1 MTILTFTKKNM
12 VSLIK
17 EKYELNTKDAKE
29 LIKMDLEDFTYGT
42 IGKLYG
48 YCKNIKSINDYEDF
62 LNWLENNGGE

>member
-1 MTILTFTKKNM
+1 M

-29 LIKMDLEDFTYGT
+29 LIKIDLEDFTYGT

-48 YCKNIKSINDYEDF
+48 YYKNIKSINDYEDF
-62 LNWLENNGGE
+62 FLN

>member
-17 EKYELNTKDAKE
+17 EKYKLNTKDAKE

-48 YCKNIKSINDYEDF
+48 YYKNIKSINDYEDF
-62 LNWLENNGGE
+62 F